1 MQNSRLPARVINASM
16 LEHDVTP
23 VDNELRELVMG
34 YRPPL
39 SEAIRLCEIDLV
51 WAKTL
56 FVIRIFPLAGRVD
69 DLSRWTPISRHELLE
84 EIIGSVYRAEWVG

>member
-1 MQNSRLPARVINASM
+1 M

-23 VDNELRELVMG
+23 VDKELRELVMG
-34 YRPPL
+34 CRPPL
-39 SEAIRLCEIDLV
+39 SEAVRLCEIYLD

-56 FVIRIFPLAGRVD
+56 FVIRISPLARGVD
-69 DLSRWTPISRHELLE
+69 NLNRWSPLSRQELLE